1 MPSTTV
7 HIPDR
12 LLSRID
18 EIVKEKGISR
28 NRFVIEA
35 CEQAFDI
42 DAGQWPEGFFEDEPS
57 KKDLKLLKEG
67 VKEMEKAILKMRR
80 NRKAVK
86 L

>member
-42 DAGQWPEGFFEDEPS
+42 DAGQWPEAFFEDEPS

-67 VKEMEKAILKMRR
+67 VKEMEQLIIQRRR
-80 NRKAVK
+80 NRKELK
-86 L
+86 E